1 LISAKQFFEM
11 SISMSVNL
19 VGYLRVSTRKQGDSG
34 LGMEAQRN
42 AVEVYARQSGGIVV
56 KIYTE
61 VESGKKN
68 DRPEL
73 HRALAHCRRLKA
85 TLVVAKLDR
94 LSRNAAFLLA
104 LQEGKVPLA
113 CCDNPH
119 ANELT
124 IGLLAVIAQHE
135 ARMISKRTKEALQA
149 AKARGVKLGSRRPGH
164 WDGREDR
171 RLGGLEKARLA
182 SVEAKANAAA
192 EAYSDLEPM
201 IREFRMEGASLQAIA
216 DRLNSDGYTT
226 RRDAA
231 FTPMT
236 IHRIIQRA
244 G

>member
-1 LISAKQFFEM
+1 M
-11 SISMSVNL
+11 
-19 VGYLRVSTRKQGDSG
+19 
-34 LGMEAQRN
+34 
-42 AVEVYARQSGGIVV
+42 V
-56 KIYTE
+56 KIFTE

-73 HRALAHCRRLKA
+73 RRALAHCRRFKA

-104 LQEGKVPLA
+104 LQEGKVPLV

-135 ARMISKRTKEALQA
+135 ARMISQRTTEALQA
-149 AKARGVKLGSRRPGH
+149 AKAKKGIKLGSQRPGH
-164 WDGREDR
+164 WDGREDL
-171 RLGGLEKARLA
+171 RLEGLQKARVA
-182 SVEAKANAAA
+182 SVMAKSKAAA
-192 EAYSDLEPM
+192 EAYSDLMPM
-201 IREFRMEGASLQAIA
+201 IRELRNEGASLQAIA
-216 DRLNSDGYTT
+216 DRLNGDGYST
-226 RRDAA
+226 RLIKP

-236 IHRIIQRA
+236 IHRIIKRA